1 MRIDRSSC
9 EATLQSTRRSR
20 IGIDR
25 AILLHDG
32 VTNLPG
38 ATSVRVAAVCEPEA
52 NFPFENFPGVFY
64 SKQPDTLLA
73 VFNSPFGPDV
83 LVATDRLSE
92 GVDLHRFCRYLIHHE
107 LDPSPARIIQRN
119 GRLRRI
125 NSWAANRA
133 ANSDFYPALKGTRDE
148 RLVEIVRYRLEQFNL
163 LLGGVGGEVNPDAN
177 GADRVTPEEILK
189 LARNK
194 IKRFQLSI
202 KR

>member
-1 MRIDRSSC
+1 MRSNSTINSSIPN
-9 EATLQSTRRSR
+9 L
-20 IGIDR
+20 GIDR

-83 LVATDRLSE
+83 LVASDRLSE

-125 NSWAANRA
+125 NSWAARTGQ
-133 ANSDFYPALKGTRDE
+133 PIRILIPRLKVRETRDWS
-148 RLVEIVRYRLEQFNL
+148 RSCATGSNSSICCSAAS
-163 LLGGVGGEVNPDAN
+163 GG
-177 GADRVTPEEILK
+177 K
-189 LARNK
+189 
-194 IKRFQLSI
+194 
-202 KR
+202 